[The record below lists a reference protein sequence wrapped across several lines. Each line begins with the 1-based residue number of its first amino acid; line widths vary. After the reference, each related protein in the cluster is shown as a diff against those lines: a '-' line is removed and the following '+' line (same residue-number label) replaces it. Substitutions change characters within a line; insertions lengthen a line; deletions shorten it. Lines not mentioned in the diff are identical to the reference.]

1 MIYYILIIG
10 SWLSLLLIGIY
21 GLLRRMSFIRIFIAL
36 EFISSA
42 SLATAVI
49 FGISYSFF
57 ILIGLVESILIGIFL
72 AVGFYVLRVYQV
84 EDLEELNE
92 LRG

>member
-1 MIYYILIIG
+1 MIYYILIIS